1 MNPEVAETLVG
12 LLSTILVVGVVYVV
26 WLIIES
32 GR

>member
-1 MNPEVAETLVG
+1 VNPEVAETLVG
-12 LLSTILVVGVVYVV
+12 LLSMILVVGVAYVV

>member
-1 MNPEVAETLVG
+1 MNPEVVETLVG
-12 LLSTILVVGVVYVV
+12 LLSMILVVGVVYVV

>member
-1 MNPEVAETLVG
+1 VNPEVAETLVG
-12 LLSTILVVGVVYVV
+12 LLSMILVVGVVYVV

>member
-12 LLSTILVVGVVYVV
+12 LLSMILVIGVVYVV

>member
-1 MNPEVAETLVG
+1 VNPEVAETLVG
-12 LLSTILVVGVVYVV
+12 LLSMILVIGVVYVV

>member
-12 LLSTILVVGVVYVV
+12 LLSMILVVGVVYVV